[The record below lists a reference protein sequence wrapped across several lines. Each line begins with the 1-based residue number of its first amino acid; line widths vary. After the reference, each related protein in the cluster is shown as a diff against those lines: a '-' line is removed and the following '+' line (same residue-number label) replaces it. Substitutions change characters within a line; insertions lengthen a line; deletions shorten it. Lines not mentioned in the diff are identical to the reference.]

1 MKFLA
6 AHRHGVAHKEYGF
19 STRRATVSTKS
30 GQAVLWHVDG
40 VLRGLHC
47 MARVPRRRLTKSQAH
62 KKYEF
67 MAPLRCLDCVAS
79 KKQIQGP
86 SGAPMEK
93 RSGED
98 RE

>member
-1 MKFLA
+1 MAQNEYEFLTW
-6 AHRHGVAHKEYGF
+6 RVTG
-19 STRRATVSTKS
+19 STKT
-30 GQAVLWHVDG
+30 GQAVLRHGDG
-40 VLRGLHC
+40 VLGRPHRV
-47 MARVPRRRLTKSQAH
+47 ARVPRRRLAKSHADNR
-62 KKYEF
+62 YEF
-67 MAPLRCLDCVAS
+67 MAPLVGLDCVAS